1 MHALTIS
8 RLGNIMQRADAG
20 FIAQICIAHMLKA
33 FMWQLILDICSM
45 TDGIKQVMPDA
56 GACGHGDREEQ

>member
-33 FMWQLILDICSM
+33 FLWQLILDICSM
-45 TDGIKQVMPDA
+45 TDGEA
-56 GACGHGDREEQ
+56 SHA